1 MNATFNSSKS
11 TKRPVIVRVP
21 VERDEEHFT
30 LKEAE
35 SILRKYGAKPLD
47 PKKSAHYRALLGL

>member
-1 MNATFNSSKS
+1 MKATSNSSKS
-11 TKRPVIVRVP
+11 TKRPVIVRVS
-21 VERDEEHFT
+21 VDRNEERFT